1 MKKLMIILI
10 LSGIVI
16 MPVLAQQQFTIMAEA
31 LPPFNFEQA
40 GMVRGISADLLVML
54 MEKAGN
60 PIDQS
65 AIKIV
70 PWARGYN
77 AVQKEPGTILFSM
90 ARTEQREPLF
100 QWVGP
105 ITDLTLGLMA
115 PKAKQIVLNSL
126 EDANAYKIGTV
137 RDGAPEQLAINGG
150 VDEKS
155 LDRISD
161 PVLNVKKLQAG
172 RIDMFAFNVP
182 TTQYLMIDMGINP
195 SDYEVVYTL
204 KQTALYF
211 AFHKDTD
218 VDLITQLNAALEELH
233 TADATGKSAVDRLI
247 ETYLGAK

>member
-1 MKKLMIILI
+1 MKKLVIILI
-10 LSGIVI
+10 LSGILTI
-16 MPVLAQQQFTIMAEA
+16 PVLAQQTFTIMAEA
-31 LPPFNFEQA
+31 LPPFNFELD
-40 GMVRGISADLLVML
+40 GVVRGISADLLVMV

-77 AVQKEPGTILFSM
+77 AVQNDPGTVLFSM

-115 PKAKQIVLNSL
+115 PKAKHIVLNSL
-126 EDANAYKIGTV
+126 QDANAYKIGTV
-137 RDGAPEQLAINGG
+137 RDGAPEQLAISGG
-150 VDEKS
+150 VSENS

-161 PVLNVKKLQAG
+161 PVLNIKKLEAG

-182 TTQYLMIDMGINP
+182 TTRYLMIDMGINP
-195 SDYEVVYTL
+195 NDYEVVYTL

-218 VDLITQLNAALEELH
+218 PDLIARLNAALQEFH
-233 TADATGKSAVDRLI
+233 AADANGKSAVDKLI